1 VEALIAVGH
10 PPGDVWSY
18 TPRRIAGFLSLA
30 GKRGAR
36 EAAQSLSIAALA
48 ARGEPKDIKR
58 QHKDLTRE

>member
-1 VEALIAVGH
+1 
-10 PPGDVWSY
+10 VWNY
-18 TPRRIAGFLSLA
+18 TPRRIAGFLSLSS
-30 GKRGAR
+30 KRHAR